1 MKKLGTLIA
10 GAMLAGSA
18 AAQGVTVYGVVD
30 AGIAT
35 RSGGSGAAAS
45 VDRKTEIGSGMGSGG
60 SRWGLKG
67 AEPITPGLTAFFEI
81 EWGFEGD
88 TGDATRT
95 AGDGVMRTRHNHVGL
110 TGSYGTVLL
119 GRVDGGR
126 ATFSKVYD
134 PFRGVGVGN
143 FGGLASQL
151 TVVNNAMV
159 YVSPEWQGLSVV
171 GAYVT
176 AAAGDELPGNVGD
189 TRIYVIW
196 PTYKIGN
203 LQVSWDHEEVWVAK
217 SSYPRLKVDSL
228 GATYDFGVA
237 KLFGQFDRTRASG
250 GFFNGVLDD
259 QKAWMV
265 GATVP
270 VSAQG
275 VVKASYGHVERDNLD
290 DFTCKKVAIGY
301 QHTLSKRTHLY
312 ADVAKISNSDGA
324 NCQLGL
330 RNEDGN
336 VEGYASKPLY
346 GTRGFDIGLS
356 HTF

>member
-1 MKKLGTLIA
+1 MKKFGALIT
-10 GAMLAGSA
+10 GALLAGSA
-18 AAQGVTVYGVVD
+18 GAQSVSLYGLVDVGVSS
-30 AGIAT
+30 
-35 RSGGSGAAAS
+35 RSGHNGAVPP

-67 AEPITPGLTAFFEI
+67 AEQITPGLTAFFEI

-88 TGDATRT
+88 TGDSTRT
-95 AGDGVMRTRHNHVGL
+95 ASDGLMRTRHNHVGL
-110 TGSYGTVLL
+110 TGSYGTVLA

-126 ATFSKVYD
+126 ATFSKIYD
-134 PFRGVGVGN
+134 PFRGAGVGN

-159 YVSPEWQGLSVV
+159 YLSPEWRGLSVI

-176 AAAGDELPGNVGD
+176 AGVGDELPGNVGD
-189 TRIYVIW
+189 TRIYVVW

-217 SSYPRLKVDSL
+217 SSYPRLKVNDL
-228 GATYDFGVA
+228 GLTYDFGVA

-250 GFFNGVLDD
+250 GSFNGVLDD
-259 QKAWMV
+259 QKAWMI
-265 GATVP
+265 GTTVP

-275 VVKASYGHVERDNLD
+275 VVKASYSHVKRDNLV
-290 DFTCKKVAIGY
+290 DFTCKKAALGY
-301 QHTLSKRTHLY
+301 QHNLSKRTSLY
-312 ADVAKISNSDGA
+312 ADVAKISNSEGA

-336 VEGYASKPLY
+336 LEGFASKPVY
-346 GTRGFDIGLS
+346 GTRGIDVGLS
-356 HTF
+356 HSF